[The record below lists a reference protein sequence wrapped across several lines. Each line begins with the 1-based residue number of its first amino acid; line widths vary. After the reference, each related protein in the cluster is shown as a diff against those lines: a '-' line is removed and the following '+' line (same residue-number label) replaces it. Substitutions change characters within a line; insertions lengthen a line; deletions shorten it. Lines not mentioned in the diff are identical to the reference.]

1 MLIIVDYEGAI
12 YECSLQES
20 MNPLNFDTILG
31 QRPLINCWLEDSMTK
46 VWIRV
51 PRIEVLRLLIQENSC
66 REGNVFKLR
75 FQSSNKSPNATTPQL
90 TPTVNIEDTPETA
103 WALSAAE
110 MEEVDD
116 MDDMVVIQQESD
128 QLFDAEKGI
137 SPFDVVVTSED
148 QNHQR
153 QEVKLTRQVWMKCLL
168 RGNPKETLFMDY
180 ISARFQNVLN
190 RDRRLIELH
199 NNVDLW
205 LRLKCFHYDLM
216 HFNEEAS
223 SRLQGYGG
231 EYYMS
236 NRYFS
241 STELD
246 FLLNF
251 PTASGATARQSFQI
265 LFSSKGQITEVCTSH
280 DIAPA
285 MEKIFG
291 IRKGFEDEKAFKEY
305 FKKFSRRTMLF

>member
-1 MLIIVDYEGAI
+1 
-12 YECSLQES
+12 
-20 MNPLNFDTILG
+20 
-31 QRPLINCWLEDSMTK
+31 
-46 VWIRV
+46 
-51 PRIEVLRLLIQENSC
+51 
-66 REGNVFKLR
+66 
-75 FQSSNKSPNATTPQL
+75 
-90 TPTVNIEDTPETA
+90 
-103 WALSAAE
+103 

-285 MEKIFG
+285 IQKVIG
-291 IRKGFEDEKAFKEY
+291 IRKGFEVDKAFKEY